1 MVMMNI
7 RFSKCRDC
15 EFIRDKTAS
24 GEIIKGIGDD
34 TPHLT
39 E

>member
-15 EFIRDKTAS
+15 GYIRDNDDF
-24 GEIIKGIGDD
+24 GVIIKGIGDD